1 MTDDS
6 ILPKFVH
13 QMDRI
18 RSCLAWSLAAVL
30 VPFVVGFL
38 LAPQIFEVL
47 VEPLKSRLEPGQSLI
62 GTGVA
67 EVFFVEIK
75 VAFLAGVLAGS
86 PIIFLQ
92 SWRMLAPVF
101 GAEGRNGY
109 MAGFVGATTALFL
122 SGALFCYQT
131 VLPVAFL
138 YFLDQYGS
146 LRVEP
151 EIRVSEYFSF
161 FFRIVVAFGVT
172 FQLPVFSFFLA
183 RAGIWNHRFLWHHFR
198 YAVLVMF
205 VLAAV
210 LTPPDVVSQVLLA
223 VPLIGLYL
231 VSIGVAYVFGRKP

>member
-6 ILPKFVH
+6 ILPNFIH
-13 QMDRI
+13 QMERV
-18 RSCLAWSLAAVL
+18 RSCVAWSLAAVL
-30 VPFVVGFL
+30 VPFVLGFL
-38 LAPQIFEVL
+38 FAPQLFEVL
-47 VEPLKSRLEPGQSLI
+47 AEPLKSRLEPGQSLI

-75 VAFLAGVLAGS
+75 AAFLAGVLAGS
-86 PIIFLQ
+86 PIIFWQ
-92 SWRMLAPVF
+92 SWRLLAPVF
-101 GAEGRNGY
+101 GAEGKTRY
-109 MAGFVGATTALFL
+109 MVGFVSATTVFFL

-146 LRVEP
+146 LAVNP

-223 VPLIGLYL
+223 GPLIGLYL
-231 VSIGVAYVFGRKP
+231 LSIGVAYLFGRKP